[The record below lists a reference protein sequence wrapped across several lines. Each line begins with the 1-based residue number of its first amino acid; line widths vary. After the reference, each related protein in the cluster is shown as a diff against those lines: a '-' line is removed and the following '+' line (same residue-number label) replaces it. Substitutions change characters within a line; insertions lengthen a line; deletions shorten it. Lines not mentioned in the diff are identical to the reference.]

1 MKSALTFCAQNIIFQ
16 SFVFQKY
23 NGKVPTTK
31 AIKQKS
37 VNKKHNNAIIVF
49 AFHLFFVPIIYL
61 SFLYIFIFSNIL
73 ILTHFFKQST
83 DYL

>member
-1 MKSALTFCAQNIIFQ
+1 MLHKIENNIGGVVQNILPPFLNRSKPFRAQNLIFQ

-49 AFHLFFVPIIYL
+49 AFHFLLVPIITSL
-61 SFLYIFIFSNIL
+61 SL
-73 ILTHFFKQST
+73 
-83 DYL
+83 